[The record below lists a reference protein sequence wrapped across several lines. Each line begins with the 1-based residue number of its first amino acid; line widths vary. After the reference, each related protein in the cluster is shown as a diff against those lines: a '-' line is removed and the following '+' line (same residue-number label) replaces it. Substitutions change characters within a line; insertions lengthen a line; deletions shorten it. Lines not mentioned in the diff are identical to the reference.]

1 MLSSAWCRL
10 PGGWPS
16 LSLAH
21 GSDSALAKMPST
33 LRFAVQGFGLWQTA
47 IFRCCM
53 LAVCVCVCMCV
64 CVCLCVCVGVC
75 LCVCVCVCVRGC
87 LCAPVENKQ
96 YVELCVYIWKRAH
109 IRFIYRPPCQSR
121 PGFSGPTCPQHSAM
135 NNLFKY
141 LLDEHLQDPH

>member
-1 MLSSAWCRL
+1 MVSASWRLAESFLGPRIRFGTRKDAVNSSVCSSGFRTLAN
-10 PGGWPS
+10 GNIS
-16 LSLAH
+16 LLHA
-21 GSDSALAKMPST
+21 
-33 LRFAVQGFGLWQTA
+33 
-47 IFRCCM
+47 RC
-53 LAVCVCVCMCV
+53 VCVCVCMCV

>member
-10 PGGWPS
+10 PGGAGRVFPWPTDQIRHS
-16 LSLAH
+16 QRCRQLFGLQFRV
-21 GSDSALAKMPST
+21 SDSGKRQYFVAACSL
-33 LRFAVQGFGLWQTA
+33 
-47 IFRCCM
+47 C
-53 LAVCVCVCMCV
+53 VCVCVSV
-64 CVCLCVCVGVC
+64 CVCVGVC

-96 YVELCVYIWKRAH
+96 YVELRVYIWKRAH